1 MDNRPNVSGG
11 LYSELKAKLFSLKTF
26 CLETFKLTF
35 LNHKSINLPK
45 ISVLFG
51 EERHL
56 NSSHID
62 VFVGPDEA
70 AAPHHI
76 LTGGVLQQNGQ
87 NKSGN
92 R

>member
-56 NSSHID
+56 NSKLGCRTKR
-62 VFVGPDEA
+62 VT
-70 AAPHHI
+70 
-76 LTGGVLQQNGQ
+76 LTQIFHKTVTH
-87 NKSGN
+87 
-92 R
+92 